1 MSLEK
6 PLRSLV
12 IDDQLP
18 GPDRLRFSDVSNKI
32 LQEAFVKK
40 ILYFMLAAG
49 LVLTGTAAHAQP
61 DDITRHPSCPY
72 CGMDRAEY
80 AYSRVYLQYDD
91 GSSFG
96 ACSLH
101 CAALDLGFK
110 IDKTPVLIQVG
121 DYNSKALIDAENA
134 FWVVGGNKVG
144 VMTKRA
150 KWAFGQK
157 EDAEAY
163 IHANGGV
170 ICGFEDAM
178 KAVYEDMYQDTRM
191 IREKRKMKRMQKG
204 KN

>member
-1 MSLEK
+1 M
-6 PLRSLV
+6 
-12 IDDQLP
+12 
-18 GPDRLRFSDVSNKI
+18 
-32 LQEAFVKK
+32 KK
-40 ILYFMLAAG
+40 IFYLALAVG
-49 LVLTGTAAHAQP
+49 MVFIGTSALAQP
-61 DDITRHPSCPY
+61 DDITQHPSCPY

-80 AYSRVYLQYDD
+80 AHSRVYLQYDD

-101 CAALDLGFK
+101 CAALDLGLK
-110 IDKTPVLIQVG
+110 IDRAPQKIQVG
-121 DYNSKALIDAENA
+121 DYNTKALIDAGTA
-134 FWVVGGNKVG
+134 FWTVGGNKMG

-150 KWAFGQK
+150 KWAFEKK

-178 KAVYEDMYQDTRM
+178 KAAYEDMYQDTRM
-191 IREKRKMKRMQKG
+191 LREKLKMMRIQKG